1 MRIVR
6 FCFAT
11 LALSVLSSLEGLL
24 SLITRVFGNVSCAD
38 DAAPTR
44 THTHCL
50 CHVLRA
56 SMRMQWA
63 SCTMRCDSTQQHAFC
78 VPRRFLLYN
87 KVPACIRNTLDD
99 CWMLKSM
106 NCVLFSRAVTSDWHI
121 ISRFA
126 LGGALLSSRYDE
138 SDGKLFSQILHFV
151 WII

>member
-44 THTHCL
+44 THTL
-50 CHVLRA
+50 P
-56 SMRMQWA
+56 
-63 SCTMRCDSTQQHAFC
+63 
-78 VPRRFLLYN
+78 VPRAPCFNANAMGVLYHAMRQHTTACVLCAATFPFIH
-87 KVPACIRNTLDD
+87 KVPACICNTLDD